1 MEELSQS
8 QAELNRE
15 FEIGSKKLAKGII
28 QLLNSY
34 RPYARMLMHLDR
46 VIDSDLNF
54 QGHPVMAAVNM
65 STLYWN
71 PVAAAKEP
79 MSKVRAV
86 LLHESFH
93 LILQHLGRLK
103 GRNPA
108 LWNYVGDKKCNQ
120 YVREINDDRAAV
132 DVTGLVLPAHDEL
145 DKTTEELY
153 KKYLDQADK
162 VYVGYVGPDSPVAG
176 EDSKADANKGL
187 EDVEQQIWNNRVRD
201 LLSKEAGKLPGSL
214 KRELEEFLNPEVP
227 WQELLREYA
236 CEAAGGMTDFTWKRF
251 NRMWRVWDYYYPGMK
266 GEKVNVFLAA
276 DTSGS
281 MGGQQLGKVFSEAN
295 SILEDFGD
303 VYYIAADASIQGEPK
318 RLSDIQ
324 ELVKNTQGG
333 GGTDFR
339 PVFKHVDEMYYTEEI
354 PPVLIYMTDG
364 YGPFPEVERPYP
376 VIWLVIDS
384 EVVAPFGRTIKVES
398 KPGRDD

>member
-1 MEELSQS
+1 
-8 QAELNRE
+8 
-15 FEIGSKKLAKGII
+15 
-28 QLLNSY
+28 
-34 RPYARMLMHLDR
+34 MLMHLDR
-46 VIDSDLNF
+46 ILDGGLNF
-54 QGHPVMAAVNM
+54 QGHPCMAAVNTH
-65 STLYWN
+65 TLYWN
-71 PVAAAKEP
+71 PVLAADAPMAKI
-79 MSKVRAV
+79 RAV

-103 GRNPA
+103 GRNPV

-120 YVREINDDRAAV
+120 YTREINDERASV
-132 DVTGLVLPAHDEL
+132 DVTGLILPESDEL
-145 DKTTEELY
+145 QMTTEELY
-153 KKYLDQADK
+153 RKYLDNATK
-162 VYVGYVGPDSPVAG
+162 VYITYVGPDCPISG
-176 EDSKADANKGL
+176 EGSKSDKNDPQS
-187 EDVEQQIWNNRVRD
+187 DVETQIWNNRIRD

-236 CEAAGGMTDFTWKRF
+236 CEAAGGMTDFTWKHF
-251 NRMWRVWDYYYPGMK
+251 NRMYRVWDFYYPGMK

-281 MGGQQLGKVFSEAN
+281 MGRKQLDKVFTESN

-303 VYYIAADASIQGEPK
+303 VYYIAADAQIQGEPK
-318 RLSDIQ
+318 RLNDIK
-324 ELVKNTQGG
+324 ELVAVTTGG

-339 PVFKHVDEMYYTEEI
+339 PVFDHVDEMYYTEEI

-364 YGPFPEVERPYP
+364 YGPFPEQERPYP

-384 EVVAPFGRTIKVES
+384 DVVAPFGRTIKVES
-398 KPGRDD
+398 KSKGND